1 MQVPTLMRFSL
12 AIFVAFLMIC
22 SLQENKRGIKNTELG
37 AGTSHR
43 AGLSVSFEENFN
55 LGPVVQRPISATPGL
70 NFNLGSFSFVQK
82 HFPG

>member
-1 MQVPTLMRFSL
+1 MKEVLKTQS
-12 AIFVAFLMIC
+12 
-22 SLQENKRGIKNTELG
+22 LG
-37 AGTSHR
+37 AGTSHK